1 MPYRADRRLFDRR
14 TVLALAGG
22 ALLGS
27 VSQAAPGASLV
38 VGPGGQPMSLR
49 EAVREARDGD
59 TIDLLPGTYRGEVAV
74 VEGKRLVIRGIGRR
88 PVLHADGRIAE
99 GKAILVVRGGEV
111 LVENIEF
118 RGCRSSDRNG
128 AGIRLDS
135 GSLRVVRCA
144 FFDNENGLLTGN
156 VEDAT
161 LAIESCEFGEAPRV
175 VGGLHHLLY
184 VGRIGRLTVTGS
196 RFHRGF
202 EGHLIKSRARSS
214 TIAYNLIY
222 DGPEGEASYEVDLPN
237 GGLATLIGNVIGQAP
252 GSQNFALVAYG
263 AEGRPWPD
271 SRLHVSHNTF
281 VNERTLPAL
290 FLRVF
295 RDRLP
300 PDAQVLAVNNLTV
313 GLGVLAVAAGGR
325 FEGNYPAVSAMLRD
339 PDAMAFELAPGS
351 VLRGRGVD
359 PASALGVDL
368 APRAEFVFPV
378 GTRALRAP
386 SNWSPG
392 AFQS

>member
-22 ALLGS
+22 TLLGGAA
-27 VSQAAPGASLV
+27 QAAPGPSLV

-49 EAVREARDGD
+49 QAVQEARDGD

-74 VEGKRLVIRGIGRR
+74 VEGKRVTIRGIGKR
-88 PVLHADGRIAE
+88 PVLNADGRSAE
-99 GKAILVVRGGEV
+99 GKAIIVVRGGEV
-111 LVENIEF
+111 LVENVEF
-118 RGCRSSDRNG
+118 RGCRSADRNG

-135 GSLRVVRCA
+135 GSLRVVRCG

-184 VGRIGRLTVTGS
+184 VGRIASVTITGS

-202 EGHLIKSRARSS
+202 EGHLIKSRARRT
-214 TIAYNLIY
+214 TIAYNLVY
-222 DGPEGEASYEVDLPN
+222 DGPEGQASYEVDLPN
-237 GGLATLIGNVIGQAP
+237 GGQATLIGNVIGQAP

-300 PDAQVLAVNNLTV
+300 ADAQVLAVNNLTV
-313 GLGVLAVAAGGR
+313 GLGMLAVMAGGR
-325 FEGNYPAVSAMLRD
+325 FEGNYPAVPAMLRD
-339 PDAMAFELAPGS
+339 ADAMAFELAPGS

-368 APRAEFVFPV
+368 APRAEFAFPV
-378 GTRALRAP
+378 GTRALHAP
-386 SNWSPG
+386 SAWSPG